1 MAPGKAR
8 RFSVSDVDFSVISG
22 AAPLVLVA
30 PHGGRRDPL
39 RRPWREG
46 GLKVNDLHTAALTA
60 ELAAATGATALVN
73 STLDRNETDLNRI
86 CEMVERAP
94 RFLELLASIIDEK
107 LAAHER
113 VTLLTVHGWNVV
125 QTSVDIGLGCRTE
138 HDPLAVGRRA
148 AVSSAFAATA
158 LARLLA
164 ACDAQGIVATVGARY
179 PARNAENLLQL
190 FTMRYHEDPRPPV
203 RALAAAAPRVD
214 AMQLELGIPLR
225 WPGAW
230 RQRLCASIVASLPD
244 LLAPRP
250 NAAPAVVRHAAP
262 ASSERPAAH
271 RLEFTSAGMCGL
283 AALDGGAGGGRLLL
297 FLPGDRLLLFTGE
310 PVGRDRRD
318 GVGPLVLRAGPA
330 GTSVRFR
337 GPLLEFPDSTPFLDL
352 EAGLARGHLVDA
364 DVALDYAPHGE
375 LRADGFGEV
384 TGRVVLD
391 GTPFE
396 IAGLGSTGGS
406 FAEGPWPRV
415 RVALRLGA
423 DSALRATL
431 AVRDGTAAGVLVRGS
446 ERIEV
451 AAGTASLG
459 SSESPLTRLQ
469 LALELANG
477 ERLEL
482 VAHAVH
488 RLPVV
493 RLRGPT
499 PLRLEFAACRLEGD
513 REPAGWCEA
522 GGV

>member
-1 MAPGKAR
+1 MPD
-8 RFSVSDVDFSVISG
+8 SEFSVIAG
-22 AAPLVLVA
+22 GAPLVLVA
-30 PHGGRRDPL
+30 PHGGRRDPA

-73 STLDRNETDLNRI
+73 GTLDRNDTDLNRI

-94 RFLELLASIIDEK
+94 RFLELLAAIIDEK
-107 LAAHER
+107 LVAHER
-113 VTLLTVHGWNVV
+113 LTLLTVHGWNVV
-125 QTSVDIGLGCRTE
+125 QTSVDIGLGCKTE

-164 ACDAQGIVATVGARY
+164 ACDAEGIVATVGARY

-190 FTMRYHEDPRPPV
+190 FTMRYRDDPRPPV

-250 NAAPAVVRHAAP
+250 DTSRTAVPHAAP
-262 ASSERPAAH
+262 ASPERPAAC

-297 FLPGDRLLLFTGE
+297 FLPGDRLFLFTGE
-310 PVGRDRRD
+310 QVGRDRVD
-318 GVGPLVLRAGPA
+318 GVGPLALRVGAE
-330 GTSVRFR
+330 GTSLRFH

-352 EAGLARGHLVDA
+352 EAGLARGHLVEA
-364 DVALDYAPHGE
+364 DVSLDYAPHRA
-375 LRADGFGEV
+375 LQADGFGEV

-391 GTPFE
+391 GTAFE

-423 DSALRATL
+423 DSALRAVL
-431 AVRDGTAAGVLVRGS
+431 AIRDGTATGVLVRGS

-482 VAHAVH
+482 LAHAVH

-513 REPAGWCEA
+513 AEPAGWCEA

>member
-1 MAPGKAR
+1 VVPSTEFG
-8 RFSVSDVDFSVISG
+8 VISG
-22 AAPLVLVA
+22 PAPLVLVA

-46 GLKVNDLHTAALTA
+46 GLKVNDLHTAAVTA
-60 ELAAATGATALVN
+60 ELAAATGASALVN
-73 STLDRNETDLNRI
+73 GTLDRNETDLNRI

-94 RFLELLASIIDEK
+94 RFLELLAAIIDEK
-107 LAAHER
+107 LAVHER

-125 QTSVDIGLGCRTE
+125 QTSVDIGLGCKTE
-138 HDPLAVGRRA
+138 ADPLAVGRRA
-148 AVSSAFAATA
+148 AVSSAFATTA

-179 PARNAENLLQL
+179 PARNAENLVQL
-190 FTMRYHEDPRPPV
+190 FTMRYRDDPRPPV

-230 RQRLCASIVASLPD
+230 RQRLCASIVASLPE
-244 LLAPRP
+244 LTAPRP
-250 NAAPAVVRHAAP
+250 RAAAPAAAPAAPAVA
-262 ASSERPAAH
+262 ERPPAC

-283 AALDGGAGGGRLLL
+283 AALDGGGGGGRLLL
-297 FLPGDRLLLFTGE
+297 FLPGDRLFLFTGE
-310 PVGRDRRD
+310 QVGRDRGD
-318 GVGPLVLRAGPA
+318 GVGPLSLCVRPES
-330 GTSVRFR
+330 TSVRFR

-364 DVALDYAPHGE
+364 DVTLDYAPHGE
-375 LRADGFGEV
+375 LRTHGFGEV
-384 TGRVVLD
+384 SGRVLLD
-391 GTPFE
+391 GTPFD
-396 IAGLGSTGGS
+396 IAGLGSTGGA

-415 RVALRLGA
+415 RVALRLGR

-431 AVRDGTAAGVLVRGS
+431 AVREGTASGVLARGS
-446 ERIEV
+446 ERIAV
-451 AAGTASLG
+451 TAGTASLG
-459 SSESPLTRLQ
+459 SADSPLTHLG

-477 ERLEL
+477 ERLDL

-513 REPAGWCEA
+513 EAPAGWCEA

>member
-1 MAPGKAR
+1 
-8 RFSVSDVDFSVISG
+8 
-22 AAPLVLVA
+22 
-30 PHGGRRDPL
+30 
-39 RRPWREG
+39 
-46 GLKVNDLHTAALTA
+46 VNDLHTAALTA
-60 ELAAATGATALVN
+60 ELAAATGACALLN
-73 STLDRNETDLNRI
+73 SALDRNITDLNRI
-86 CEMVERAP
+86 CEVVERAP
-94 RFLELLASIIDEK
+94 RFLELLASIVDEK

-113 VTLLTVHGWNVV
+113 ITLLTVHGWNVV
-125 QTSVDIGLGCRTE
+125 QTSVDIGLGCKTE
-138 HDPLAVGRRA
+138 LDPLAVGRRA

-190 FTMRYHEDPRPPV
+190 FTMRYRDDPRPAV

-230 RQRLCASIVASLPD
+230 RRRLCASIVASLPD

-250 NAAPAVVRHAAP
+250 GATAAPAPSAPVAAD
-262 ASSERPAAH
+262 RPAAT

-310 PVGRDRRD
+310 AAGRDRGD
-318 GVGPLVLRAGPA
+318 GVGPLTLRTGPER
-330 GTSVRFR
+330 TSVAFR

-364 DVALDYAPHGE
+364 EVALDYTPHGA

-384 TGRVVLD
+384 TGRIVLD
-391 GTPFE
+391 GTPVE
-396 IAGLGSTGGS
+396 IAGLGSTGGA

-431 AVRDGTAAGVLVRGS
+431 AIRDGTATGVLARGS
-446 ERIEV
+446 ERIAV
-451 AAGTASLG
+451 AGGTASLG
-459 SSESPLTRLQ
+459 SPESPLTRLA
-469 LALELANG
+469 LALELENG
-477 ERLEL
+477 ERLDL

-499 PLRLEFAACRLEGD
+499 PLRLEFAACRLDGTQ
-513 REPAGWCEA
+513 EPAGWCEA